1 MSEQKDNFNNLDSLY
16 DFLEKAQQIIQENE
30 DFVDTGPLLFNKFLC
45 DSLEAAHKEGKNL
58 MCNIPPNTNTD
69 IHLMDQFS
77 LENITDKEAEAYL
90 LHLRNK

>member
-16 DFLEKAQQIIQENE
+16 DFLEKARQIIQENE

-69 IHLMDQFS
+69 IHIGNRLYKKWI
-77 LENITDKEAEAYL
+77 EK
-90 LHLRNK
+90 KGV